1 MGYTPEEKKTSV
13 HVKAK
18 SASAG
23 IHARKDHLT
32 LQIVTDTPLGS
43 PCVFKVNRV
52 SANRFHNHIHITSDK
67 DIDRELGQWLARAY
81 ALLSGGAAFMMPA
94 GAMNRAPTPIVSR
107 PTVARVIYCT
117 TPESWA
123 RRRMCGLSFA

>member
-23 IHARKDHLT
+23 IHARKDYLT
-32 LQIVTDTPLGS
+32 LQIVTDTPLES
-43 PCVFKVNRV
+43 PRVFKVNRV

-67 DIDRELGQWLARAY
+67 DIDRELGQ
-81 ALLSGGAAFMMPA
+81 
-94 GAMNRAPTPIVSR
+94 
-107 PTVARVIYCT
+107 
-117 TPESWA
+117 
-123 RRRMCGLSFA
+123 